1 MTSSETLAPA
11 TDLTA
16 TLSRTR
22 AAVAVTVL
30 FAVNGMILGGYGGTL
45 PSIRDRIG
53 IDTTH
58 IAIMLFCGGLAGILS
73 MQIGGRLAD
82 SIGAR
87 KVSLAG
93 LPFLIAAAVT
103 FSLATSFPIAVLGAV
118 FIGLGNGAMDVAMNA
133 LGVQVEAARRKP
145 IMSSFHAFWSLGSFV
160 GAGSVLIIATLF
172 GLTGGAIVAPVMLT
186 LAAIAAAVL
195 VVAFRITPQAATV
208 QHTVDGVRTKIPRV
222 AWLLAIM
229 ALAFGLSEGTATD
242 WSALHVTEVAN
253 VDSTTGSLGL
263 VAVTAF
269 MVLIRLLGDRLV
281 ARFGRRAVVRFGG
294 ACAAVGYLTVTLVS
308 GLPLLLV
315 GWALVGFGVGMIAP
329 QVYASAGH
337 IGGGRVL
344 AVVVTFGYA
353 AFLCGPAVVG
363 FLVNHLGIHHA
374 MMVPAVLCA
383 GIVGLAAV
391 MPKTDAD
398 LAPSSH

>member
-1 MTSSETLAPA
+1 MTSETLTPT

-16 TLSRTR
+16 TLARTR

-53 IDTTH
+53 IDATH

-87 KVSLAG
+87 KVSLAA
-93 LPFLIAAAVT
+93 LPFLIAAALT

-133 LGVQVEAARRKP
+133 LGVQVESARRKP

-186 LAAIAAAVL
+186 LAVIAG
-195 VVAFRITPQAATV
+195 VVMVIAFRITPEAATV
-208 QHTVDGVRTKIPRV
+208 QHTVAGVKTKIPRI

-229 ALAFGLSEGTATD
+229 AVAFGLAEGTASD

-263 VAVTAF
+263 VAVTGS

-308 GLPLLLV
+308 GLPFLLI

-363 FLVNHLGIHHA
+363 FLINHLGIHHT
-374 MMVPAVLCA
+374 MIVPAVLCA

-398 LAPSSH
+398 LAPASH